1 VSQEIVGDVFRSRFR
16 RKEIELVSMS
26 FHVSRPLMTYVI
38 NNMTY
43 VILIYLS
50 PQLVKGESQLI
61 LPCEI
66 AVKSAI
72 PAIKAA
78 MAKELVET
86 YQLNQNQVAEILGI
100 SQSAVSK
107 YTRQVR
113 GYVLKIDNIEEL
125 QPLINRTVNL
135 LVNEDPKRAE
145 FLKLFCQMCTMIR
158 KKGLMCQFCQKA
170 DPKIEKEQCGFCVDY
185 SPL

>member
-1 VSQEIVGDVFRSRFR
+1 
-16 RKEIELVSMS
+16 
-26 FHVSRPLMTYVI
+26 MTYVI
-38 NNMTY
+38 F
-43 VILIYLS
+43 IYLS
-50 PQLVKGESQLI
+50 PQLLKGDNQLI

-107 YTRQVR
+107 YTRHVR
-113 GYVLKIDNIEEL
+113 GHVLKIDNIEEL
-125 QPLINRTVNL
+125 QPLINRAVNL
-135 LVNEDPKRAE
+135 LANQDPKRTE
-145 FLKLFCQMCTMIR
+145 FLNLFCQMCRIIR

-170 DPKIEKEQCGFCVDY
+170 DPKIEKEECGFCLDY
-185 SPL
+185 APALE

>member
-1 VSQEIVGDVFRSRFR
+1 MNGD
-16 RKEIELVSMS
+16 
-26 FHVSRPLMTYVI
+26 
-38 NNMTY
+38 
-43 VILIYLS
+43 
-50 PQLVKGESQLI
+50 SQLI

-72 PAIKAA
+72 PAIRAA
-78 MAKELVET
+78 MAKKLVET
-86 YQLNQNQVAEILGI
+86 HQLKQNQVAEILGI

-113 GYVLKIDNIEEL
+113 GHVLKIENIEEL
-125 QPLINRTVNL
+125 QPLIDRTVNL

-158 KKGLMCQFCQKA
+158 SKGLMCPFCQKA
-170 DPKIEKEQCGFCVDY
+170 DSKIEKEQCNFCLDY
-185 SPL
+185 G